1 MWHNPPRRHGVAEF
15 LLLVLVLVAAGLQR
29 SGRAQQTTGQQP
41 QAIFRSS
48 TRLVVQT
55 VSVKDKD
62 GKPVEGLTAKDFIV
76 TEDGQPQDIAFV
88 EFQRLQGASAPADTT
103 LAATPAAAA
112 PAAAAPAPARP
123 ANDVPSVVQNGGI
136 AAPAAG
142 DARFRD
148 R

>member
-1 MWHNPPRRHGVAEF
+1 MLQNNAPRRGVAEVLL
-15 LLLVLVLVAAGLQR
+15 LLLVLIVGGLQT
-29 SGRAQQTTGQQP
+29 SGHAQQATGQQP

-88 EFQRLQGASAPADTT
+88 EFQRIEGTLDTT
-103 LAATPAAAA
+103 TQVATVEP
-112 PAAAAPAPARP
+112 
-123 ANDVPSVVQNGGI
+123 
-136 AAPAAG
+136 
-142 DARFRD
+142 
-148 R
+148 